1 MTMEN
6 NELNNKILRNVRN
19 RIVVSNLEKQEA
31 MEKIKKKNIKK

>member
-1 MTMEN
+1 MEN

-19 RIVVSNLEKQEA
+19 RIVVSNLEKEEA